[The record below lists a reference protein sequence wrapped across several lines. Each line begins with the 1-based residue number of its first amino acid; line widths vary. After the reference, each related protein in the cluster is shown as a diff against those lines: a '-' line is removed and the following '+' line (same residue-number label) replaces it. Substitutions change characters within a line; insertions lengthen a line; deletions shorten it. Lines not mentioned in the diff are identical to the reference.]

1 MRFRATAIQ
10 LATAA
15 ERYITIEPHAVAMPR
30 SPDSCWTNSGTG
42 QLFGAEHVL
51 RAPHAQPWQRDV
63 DLRVEN
69 AATVKVEPGRAIP
82 AGERPSTPRG
92 RRHKAGRKSA
102 FPFRT
107 GALLIGRIS
116 RWSMPPS
123 LFTRRFV
130 HAAKTTTSAWS
141 LATDRSAAPPRSPRR
156 FTSSDT
162 TAAPARPPIGWG
174 WRTSR

>member
-1 MRFRATAIQ
+1 MVHARLPVQRTARRQRHHLRRAGGRVSVSSASMRFRATAIQ

-15 ERYITIEPHAVAMPR
+15 ERHITIEPHAVAMPR

-92 RRHKAGRKSA
+92 WRH
-102 FPFRT
+102 
-107 GALLIGRIS
+107 
-116 RWSMPPS
+116 
-123 LFTRRFV
+123 
-130 HAAKTTTSAWS
+130 
-141 LATDRSAAPPRSPRR
+141 
-156 FTSSDT
+156 
-162 TAAPARPPIGWG
+162 
-174 WRTSR
+174 